1 MSASTTTSPPAN
13 PPLLK
18 RLVIDHPLVA
28 FFILAFLGGWL
39 VLAPTVL
46 FESGFG
52 LIPINIPAPAVMLSF
67 IPAAMAGPA
76 LAAFVVTRMV
86 EGKEG
91 TRKLLRRRILRWRV
105 GIQWYLIAIFGIP
118 LVYVAAASF
127 VLGTAPLEALIEDWP
142 LFFTT
147 YLPKVVMVFLIVSLW
162 EEIGW
167 MGFALPRLQDKF
179 GPLMASAVLGV
190 LWALW
195 HLPAYFN
202 STQVVD
208 PKVGLADLDRLLY
221 LLPLLMLLAVSTRIV
236 MTWLFN
242 SAAGSVVIVTLFHAG
257 FNISNNEFIPTL
269 VPELNRMFANNEWI
283 YAVLGVLALLLLV
296 FTKGRLSYKPEHAAP
311 AARDAQEASSSKV
324 ARHIPG
330 SNISSR

>member
-1 MSASTTTSPPAN
+1 MSATTATRRPAI

-18 RLVIDHPLVA
+18 QMVIDHPLVA
-28 FFILAFLGGWL
+28 FFILAFLGGWI
-39 VLAPTVL
+39 VLLPTVL

-52 LIPINIPAPAVMLSF
+52 LIPINIPAPAIMLSF
-67 IPAAMAGPA
+67 IPAATAGPA

-91 TRKLLRRRILRWRV
+91 TRNLLRRRILRWRV
-105 GIQWYLIAIFGIP
+105 GIHWYLIAVFGMPI
-118 LVYVAAASF
+118 VYVAAACF
-127 VLGTAPLEALIEDWP
+127 VLRMEPLEALMEDWP
-142 LFFTT
+142 LLFTT

-167 MGFALPRLQDKF
+167 MGFALPRLQNRF
-179 GPLMASAVLGV
+179 GPLIASVVLGV

-208 PKVGLADLDRLLY
+208 PKVGLGDLDRLLY
-221 LLPLLMLLAVSTRIV
+221 LLPLLMLLAVSTRIL

-242 SAAGSVVIVTLFHAG
+242 GAAGSVIIVTLFHAG

-283 YAVLGVLALLLLV
+283 YAVLGVLALLLIV
-296 FTKGRLSYKPEHAAP
+296 FTRGRLSYKPDHAAP
-311 AARDAQEASSSKV
+311 AAQDAQKASSSKV
-324 ARHIPG
+324 ERRISG
-330 SNISSR
+330 SNAPLG

>member
-1 MSASTTTSPPAN
+1 MSASTATSRRTT
-13 PPLLK
+13 PPLFM
-18 RLVIDHPLVA
+18 RVVIDHPLVA
-28 FFILAFLGGWL
+28 FFALAFLGGWI
-39 VLAPTVL
+39 VLLPTVL

-52 LIPINIPAPAVMLSF
+52 LIPIGLPAPAVMLSF

-105 GIQWYLIAIFGIP
+105 GVHWYLIAIFGIP
-118 LVYVAAASF
+118 LVYFLAASL
-127 VLGTAPLEALIEDWP
+127 VLGMAPLNSLIEGWP
-142 LFFTT
+142 LLFTS
-147 YLPKVVMVFLIVSLW
+147 YLPKVLMVFLIVSLW

-167 MGFALPRLQDKF
+167 MGFALPRLQDRF
-179 GPLMASAVLGV
+179 GPLMASVVLGL

-202 STQVVD
+202 STQVVA

-221 LLPLLMLLAVSTRIV
+221 LLPMLMLLAVSTRVV

-242 SAAGSVVIVTLFHAG
+242 VAMGSVIVVTLFHAA
-257 FNISNNEFIPTL
+257 FNMSNNELPRTFIP
-269 VPELNRMFANNEWI
+269 EINRMFASNEWI
-283 YAVLGVLALLLLV
+283 YAVLGVFALVLVV
-296 FTKGRLSYKPEHAAP
+296 FTRGRLSYEAGSTAP
-311 AARDAQEASSSKV
+311 SEEAPSSKV
-324 ARHIPG
+324 EERLSG
-330 SNISSR
+330 SSAPSSG

>member
-1 MSASTTTSPPAN
+1 MSATTATSPPAT

-39 VLAPTVL
+39 VLLPTVL

-52 LIPINIPAPAVMLSF
+52 LIPISIPAPAIMLSF

-76 LAAFVVTRMV
+76 LAAFIVTRMV
-86 EGKEG
+86 EGKQG
-91 TRKLLRRRILRWRV
+91 TRNLLRRRILRWQV
-105 GIQWYLIAIFGIP
+105 GIHWYLIVIFGVPIA
-118 LVYVAAASF
+118 YFVASSF
-127 VLGTAPLEALIEDWP
+127 VLGTAPLEALIEEWP
-142 LFFTT
+142 FLFTS

-167 MGFALPRLQDKF
+167 MGFALPRLQDRC
-179 GPLMASAVLGV
+179 GPLMASVVLGV

-208 PKVGLADLDRLLY
+208 PKVGLGDLDRLLY
-221 LLPLLMLLAVSTRIV
+221 LLPLLILLAILTRIV

-242 SAAGSVVIVTLFHAG
+242 VTMGSVVIVTLFHAA
-257 FNISNNEFIPTL
+257 FNISNNEL
-269 VPELNRMFANNEWI
+269 VTNFMPEMNSMFANHEWM
-283 YAVLGVLALLLLV
+283 YAVLGVLALVLIV
-296 FTKGRLSYKPEHAAP
+296 FTRGRLSYEPNHAAP
-311 AARDAQEASSSKV
+311 AAQEASSGKV
-324 ARHIPG
+324 DRGITG
-330 SNISSR
+330 SNVPLG